1 MEVRAHQLPE
11 VLCSYM
17 YKRREC
23 KGNDACNYWVPFCLY
38 PSFFVR
44 AQCLKLPIK
53 CCVLVLGHCF
63 FTAFPSTSLESGT
76 AHCYAKRKEPDVV
89 NSYKSSLADPYCI
102 LLNIKYKAD
111 TIYVV
116 QQKCTTHH
124 NGHKI
129 CFMFVWKWNISP

>member
-1 MEVRAHQLPE
+1 MNISAKGNILNLLSYQKSLLHSFLSLFLCQCNSTERKIICARQSEMEVRAHQLPE

-76 AHCYAKRKEPDVV
+76 AHCYAKREEPDV
-89 NSYKSSLADPYCI
+89 
-102 LLNIKYKAD
+102 
-111 TIYVV
+111 
-116 QQKCTTHH
+116 
-124 NGHKI
+124 G
-129 CFMFVWKWNISP
+129 